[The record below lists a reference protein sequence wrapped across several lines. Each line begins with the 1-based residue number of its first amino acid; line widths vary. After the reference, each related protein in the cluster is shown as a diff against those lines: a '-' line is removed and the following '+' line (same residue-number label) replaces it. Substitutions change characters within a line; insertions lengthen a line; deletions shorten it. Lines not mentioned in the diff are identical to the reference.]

1 MIEQQIAE
9 DMKTAMKEKDKQR
22 LEAIRQIKAQI
33 LLAKTSG
40 ANQELTDADMMK
52 ILQKMVKQRK
62 ESAEI
67 YAQQGRQDLADEEN
81 KQMAYIQAYL
91 PAQMSEEEIAESV
104 KKIVEQT
111 GATSIKDMGKVMGAA
126 NKQLAGKA
134 ESAAIANAVKKLL
147 SK

>member
-9 DMKTAMKEKDKQR
+9 DLKTAMKEKDKQR
-22 LEAIRQIKAQI
+22 LEAIRQIKSQI

-40 ANQELTDADMMK
+40 NNQELTDADLLK

-81 KQMAYIQAYL
+81 QQMSYIQAYL
-91 PAQMSEEEIAESV
+91 PAQMSEAEILEAV
-104 KKIVEQT
+104 KQIVEQT

-134 ESAAIANAVKKLL
+134 ESKAIADAVKKLL
-147 SK
+147 NK

>member
-67 YAQQGRQDLADEEN
+67 YAQQRRQDLADEEN